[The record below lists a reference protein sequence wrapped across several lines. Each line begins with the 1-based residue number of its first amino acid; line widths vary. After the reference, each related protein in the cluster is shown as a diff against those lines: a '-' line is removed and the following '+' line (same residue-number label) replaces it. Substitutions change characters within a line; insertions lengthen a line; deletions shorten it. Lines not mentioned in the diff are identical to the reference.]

1 MDYYSSQISKLIQEL
16 SSLPGIGA
24 KSAQRLAF
32 HILNMPVEQVEEL
45 SSAIVDARKNVR
57 YCKECFTLTDD
68 ELCPICKDAG
78 RNHKTIM
85 VVEDTR
91 DLAAYENRQIR
102 RVYHVLH
109 GAILRCL
116 ESDLQISS

>member
-1 MDYYSSQISKLIQEL
+1 
-16 SSLPGIGA
+16 
-24 KSAQRLAF
+24 
-32 HILNMPVEQVEEL
+32 MPVEQVEEL

-91 DLAAYENRQIR
+91 DLAAYEKPANTTGFIMSCMGQF
-102 RVYHVLH
+102 
-109 GAILRCL
+109 LRCL